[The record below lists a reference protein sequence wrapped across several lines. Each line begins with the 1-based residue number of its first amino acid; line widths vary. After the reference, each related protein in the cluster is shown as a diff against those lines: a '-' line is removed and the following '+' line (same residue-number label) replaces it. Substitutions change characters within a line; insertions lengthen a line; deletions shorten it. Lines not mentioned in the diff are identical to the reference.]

1 MFLGKRNSRSSNF
14 RFCAHKKSLRN
25 FSSPKKCFLPD
36 GTTMYSDCEKK
47 PASTKL
53 GTSDKSPQTGDT
65 SNLALWIAL
74 LFVSGGAAIGTTVV
88 SRKKKY
94 NK

>member
-1 MFLGKRNSRSSNF
+1 MAKAIEDAITGLQYKDADYTNVDT
-14 RFCAHKKSLRN
+14 AIAAL
-25 FSSPKKCFLPD
+25 
-36 GTTMYSDCEKK
+36 EKK

-53 GTSDKSPQTGDT
+53 GTSDKNPQTGDT
-65 SNLALWIAL
+65 GNLALWIAL
-74 LFVSGGAAIGTTVV
+74 LFVSGGVAIGTTVV